1 VSRGGYRGPYAPHVR
16 LFVQNE
22 GPPKCLYRYD
32 GPPHEGAN
40 PTFMS
45 PNQLKWF
52 RHAGRWWLVECE
64 SAEAGRHII
73 ATHERIEDARRAAL
87 GGPVVLTE
95 PIVIK
100 GHILASGGARG

>member
-1 VSRGGYRGPYAPHVR
+1 MSRGGYRAVTPHVR

-52 RHAGRWWLVECE
+52 RHAKRWWLVRCE
-64 SAEAGRHII
+64 SAEAGRRCIHYWE
-73 ATHERIEDARRAAL
+73 ASKTDHYEDMGFPSAYGL
-87 GGPVVLTE
+87 V
-95 PIVIK
+95 
-100 GHILASGGARG
+100 LASGVKP

>member
-1 VSRGGYRGPYAPHVR
+1 MSESVQQAVERRGGYRPVTPHVR

-22 GPPKCLYRYD
+22 GEPKCLYRYD

-52 RHAGRWWLVECE
+52 RHARRWWLVKCS
-64 SAEAGRHII
+64 SANEGRSMIGR
-73 ATHERIEDARRAAL
+73 ALAFGERWQNGEYICVEDD
-87 GGPVVLTE
+87 
-95 PIVIK
+95 
-100 GHILASGGARG
+100 ILASGGKP

>member
-1 VSRGGYRGPYAPHVR
+1 VLTPEEGWMPTPENQENLLRRLRERCPHVR

-32 GPPHEGAN
+32 GPPPPD

-52 RHAGRWWLVECE
+52 RHAAKWWLISCI
-64 SAEAGRHII
+64 SAEHGRLTI
-73 ATHERIEDARRAAL
+73 ERYDWRTDLHFPQGR
-87 GGPVVLTE
+87 V
-95 PIVIK
+95 
-100 GHILASGGARG
+100 LASGGKP